1 MGHRIHLLRHAPLL
15 NVAGI
20 AYGREAEINRTP
32 RQSFRTLAQN
42 LPAGAVWMTS
52 DYPRTLATAEELLK
66 EGAPPPALWPPLVCP
81 AFTEQSWGNWIG
93 RRHSEIAASDP
104 SYTTIFRQQPGW
116 ADTAPPL
123 GESFNQLVARVGQG
137 LEALVQED
145 PSGEVVI
152 VSHGGTLRAA
162 LVHVGWGDA
171 NQVIKT
177 PARYLSQLILTHDR
191 QRIAQWAV
199 EKLP

>member
-15 NVAGI
+15 NVAGG
-20 AYGREAEINRTP
+20 AHGPGAESKPTP
-32 RQSFRTLAQN
+32 PEGFRNLGGK
-42 LPAGAVWMTS
+42 LPAAAVWGTS
-52 DYPRTLATAEELLK
+52 DYPRTLATAEELIK
-66 EGAPPPALWPPLVCP
+66 EGAPLPAQWPPLVCP

-93 RRHSEIAASDP
+93 RRHSEIAGSDP
-104 SYTTIFRQQPGW
+104 SYTIIFRQQPGW

-123 GESFNQLVARVGQG
+123 GESFNQLVTRVWQG
-137 LEALVQED
+137 LETLVQEVA
-145 PSGEVVI
+145 PGEVVI

-171 NQVIKT
+171 DQVIKT
-177 PARYLSQLILTHDR
+177 PARYLSHLILTHDR
-191 QRIAQWAV
+191 QRTAQWVV

>member
-32 RQSFRTLAQN
+32 RHDFRTLAQN
-42 LPAGAVWMTS
+42 LPAHAVWMTS
-52 DYPRTLATAEELLK
+52 DYPRTLATAEELIK
-66 EGAPPPALWPPLVCP
+66 EGAPLPAQWPPLVCP

-93 RRHSEIAASDP
+93 RRHSEIAGSDP

-123 GESFNQLVARVGQG
+123 GESFNQLVTRVGQG
-137 LEALVQED
+137 LETLVQEVA
-145 PSGEVVI
+145 PGEVVI

-171 NQVIKT
+171 DQVIKA
-177 PARYLSQLILTHDR
+177 PARYLSQLILTHEPNR
-191 QRIAQWAV
+191 SREWEV